1 MKPDEP
7 ATPTGQPT
15 PETPPASLTAVRIG
29 RRKAAAPASG
39 KAGDLTQRLAS
50 EAPPDA
56 QAGAPPDPAV
66 ASMPPVA
73 PATPPARAAAP
84 PTGKP
89 APAPEPPRAA
99 AAPPPAA
106 KPPRPASPLPRAESP
121 LAAALVAPAEPPRS
135 AAPPSAKSARLLG
148 EDEIRQL
155 LDPPERRTAPKQ
167 PAPAATT
174 AAASERPTAAA
185 SERPVASAPPPKAS
199 APPPPAP
206 AATPPAAAEP
216 APPAAIEP
224 PPLMI
229 KPEERDA
236 VPAAPELR
244 LVAETPAASAKA
256 EAPAE
261 RSSSALPTTI
271 DQIIDYWDN
280 LRGGKPVPA
289 LDALDRGLVRR
300 SWPNCMLVAYS
311 GSPKLTRIGEENGD
325 IEYLEMVI
333 HWILSRGQIAASR
346 GEPMEEEKRFP
357 VSDGN
362 ARYQLLLLPLANAE
376 GKSEHVLCHLLRV
389 KEAAKPKGFKRW
401 LAS

>member
-7 ATPTGQPT
+7 TPPAGQPT

-39 KAGDLTQRLAS
+39 KAGDLTQQLGSDGPADGQAS
-50 EAPPDA
+50 
-56 QAGAPPDPAV
+56 APPDPAA

-73 PATPPARAAAP
+73 PAAPPVRAAAQP
-84 PTGKP
+84 PTAKP
-89 APAPEPPRAA
+89 APALAPEPPRAA
-99 AAPPPAA
+99 APAPAT
-106 KPPRPASPLPRAESP
+106 KPTR
-121 LAAALVAPAEPPRS
+121 AAAPVAPAEPPR
-135 AAPPSAKSARLLG
+135 AATPPSDKSARLLG

-155 LDPPERRTAPKQ
+155 LDPPERRAAAKQ
-167 PAPAATT
+167 PAAPPAT
-174 AAASERPTAAA
+174 AAASGSPAA
-185 SERPVASAPPPKAS
+185 SVAPPPAAS
-199 APPPPAP
+199 GRPVSFAPPPQAPTPPAP
-206 AATPPAAAEP
+206 ALAP
-216 APPAAIEP
+216 APPVVEPTPPTAIKP
-224 PPLMI
+224 PPLTLE
-229 KPEERDA
+229 PDEREA

-244 LVAETPAASAKA
+244 LVAETPTSSAKV

-261 RSSSALPTTI
+261 RPSATALPTTI

-280 LRGGKPVPA
+280 LRGGKPVPS
-289 LDALDRGLVRR
+289 LEALDRGLVRR
-300 SWPNCMLVAYS
+300 SWPNCMLVAY
-311 GSPKLTRIGEENGD
+311 GGAPKLTRIGEENGE

>member
-7 ATPTGQPT
+7 TPPAGQPT
-15 PETPPASLTAVRIG
+15 SDTPPASLTAVRIG
-29 RRKAAAPASG
+29 RRKAAPPASG
-39 KAGDLTQRLAS
+39 KAGDLTQQLGTD
-50 EAPPDA
+50 APADA
-56 QAGAPPDPAV
+56 WAGAPP
-66 ASMPPVA
+66 A
-73 PATPPARAAAP
+73 PAPFSPPIAPAAP
-84 PTGKP
+84 PPTPKP
-89 APAPEPPRAA
+89 ASVPAPELPRAA
-99 AAPPPAA
+99 AEPLGPAA
-106 KPPRPASPLPRAESP
+106 PVP
-121 LAAALVAPAEPPRS
+121 PAEPARAVS
-135 AAPPSAKSARLLG
+135 PPPAKSARLLG

-155 LDPPERRTAPKQ
+155 LDPPERRAEAEQ
-167 PAPAATT
+167 PAPPPAI
-174 AAASERPTAAA
+174 AAAGERPA
-185 SERPVASAPPPKAS
+185 ASAPTSKAP
-199 APPPPAP
+199 APPAP
-206 AATPPAAAEP
+206 AP
-216 APPAAIEP
+216 APPAAVEPTPPATIKPP
-224 PPLMI
+224 PPLMVE
-229 KPEERDA
+229 PDERDA

-244 LVAETPAASAKA
+244 LVAETPASSAKA

-261 RSSSALPTTI
+261 RPSGAALPTTI

-300 SWPNCMLVAYS
+300 SWPNCMLVAY
-311 GSPKLTRIGEENGD
+311 GGAPKLTRIGEENGE

-333 HWILSRGQIAASR
+333 HWILSRGQVAASR

-376 GKSEHVLCHLLRV
+376 GKIEHVLCHLLRV

>member
-1 MKPDEP
+1 M
-7 ATPTGQPT
+7 
-15 PETPPASLTAVRIG
+15 L
-29 RRKAAAPASG
+29 KAP
-39 KAGDLTQRLAS
+39 
-50 EAPPDA
+50 
-56 QAGAPPDPAV
+56 
-66 ASMPPVA
+66 
-73 PATPPARAAAP
+73 
-84 PTGKP
+84 
-89 APAPEPPRAA
+89 
-99 AAPPPAA
+99 
-106 KPPRPASPLPRAESP
+106 
-121 LAAALVAPAEPPRS
+121 
-135 AAPPSAKSARLLG
+135 
-148 EDEIRQL
+148 
-155 LDPPERRTAPKQ
+155 
-167 PAPAATT
+167 
-174 AAASERPTAAA
+174 
-185 SERPVASAPPPKAS
+185 

-206 AATPPAAAEP
+206 TPAAVVEHTPPTAVELS
-216 APPAAIEP
+216 
-224 PPLMI
+224 PPLVVE
-229 KPEERDA
+229 PGERDT

-244 LVAETPAASAKA
+244 LVADAPASPAKT

-261 RSSSALPTTI
+261 RSSAALPTTI

-280 LRGGKPVPA
+280 LRGGKPVPP

-300 SWPNCMLVAYS
+300 SWPNCMLVAY
-311 GSPKLTRIGEENGD
+311 GGAPKLTRIGEENGD